1 MSAFIDNVKAQVS
14 TLMNERPVV
23 GLVVASFLVF
33 AVVLFVSGQ
42 TIKPTGKALAGKKK
56 AAKSSSRGKSPAR
69 RAPAAVGVRKST
81 RKRKPAARMN
91 VDAVEGQSY

>member
-1 MSAFIDNVKAQVS
+1 MSAFIDNIKAQVS

-56 AAKSSSRGKSPAR
+56 AVKSSRGKSPA

>member
-1 MSAFIDNVKAQVS
+1 MSAFIDNIKAQVS
-14 TLMNERPVV
+14 TLMNERPVI

-69 RAPAAVGVRKST
+69 APAAVGVRKST